1 LARYDILNQYANY
14 IERLEN
20 GKVQDEWG
28 NGIRNPNQSVLV
40 KPIINFYNG
49 EKYSGK
55 YRQFLS
61 DLVKLKQ
68 GPLHLVIRE
77 AAKLMWEG
85 GFKTKWPKE
94 I

>member
-1 LARYDILNQYANY
+1 MIW
-14 IERLEN
+14 
-20 GKVQDEWG
+20 KP
-28 NGIRNPNQSVLV
+28 NPSVLV

-61 DLVKLKQ
+61 DLAKLKK

-77 AAKLMWEG
+77 AATMMDEG
-85 GFKTKWPKE
+85 GFKTKWKGDHIEKE
-94 I
+94 KKKE